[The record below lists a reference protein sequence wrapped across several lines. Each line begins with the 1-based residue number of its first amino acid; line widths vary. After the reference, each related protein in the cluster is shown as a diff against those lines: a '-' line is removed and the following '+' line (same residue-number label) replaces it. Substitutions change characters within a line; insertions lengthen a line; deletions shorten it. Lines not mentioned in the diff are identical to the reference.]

1 MQAGSLYSLSVAM
14 SIFQA
19 LALLLR
25 KFFTYLL
32 VLSPVLTGF
41 AQSGNNSGV
50 HSRPY
55 YFQQFTVDDG
65 LSQNNI
71 TSIHQDR
78 KGFIWVGT
86 RDGLN
91 KFDGFK
97 WRVFK
102 FDPTDENS
110 LSDSYVTAIYEDQYH
125 RLWVGTYNGGLHYF
139 DRRNLNFVRFPHD
152 PENENSI
159 SSNQIRSLISDRN
172 GALWV
177 GTNGGGLNKLIFNG
191 MADVP
196 DEIKV
201 VRFDGPVNGF
211 PEPDASVHTLFF
223 DSNRQLWI
231 GTGKN
236 IFLLNTANRFASF
249 INIAID
255 TSAITNAQGSDGS
268 VAGARSIFEDNYGGI
283 WMGNSYGLFILDAE
297 NSLFINYKSFLKHF
311 TGPGVLSAT
320 LFYNRDREEIWIVSE
335 NSIYVLDPLTE
346 EYSKITFE
354 NQPGGGMQKGGFN
367 TLYADN
373 GGGIWIG
380 SNGQGLSLYSP
391 GTIKFVH
398 ARDTLP
404 AGTGKPLSS
413 RDLSIRGF
421 YQGPDDHNILWIGAE
436 DGLYKVSRE
445 SSVMTR
451 IKLYDTRG
459 DEISGVSGIAGDE
472 NGLIWLG
479 TGSGLVRFNPGDN
492 SSRFFPAGMSP
503 EEPGG
508 MAVTCVHVSNGNI
521 WVLTPNT
528 IASLNQET
536 GDFSHTVFNGEPRDN
551 YRIGFFPYLHQER
564 NGNFWIA
571 ADNGLHYL
579 DVSRGDINSYET
591 NPSDPHSWFLNH
603 INVIM
608 DDPFLPDDYLWLG
621 TAGNGIIRFDKN
633 NAGID
638 AYTEKQGLSN
648 NMVYGMLYDDAGAF
662 WISTNRG
669 LSKFKI
675 DQQDFTSY
683 SRVDGLQGN
692 EFSNG
697 AYYKSLLGEMF
708 FGGINGYNS
717 FYPSEIVPR
726 NFQAPMVFT
735 GFRILNEN
743 VADKFPD
750 LEVNEEAQ
758 VKLSYTQ
765 NSFIIEFASLDFAN
779 PLNNSYS
786 YSMTTSGEN
795 WIHTGHN
802 RSVVFTDLKPGVYTM
817 KVRGT
822 NSDGIWSDREAL
834 MIITIASP
842 WWHKTWVYFIYL
854 TVFIGI
860 IISLRRYELSR
871 IRLKEKIRMANI
883 ETIKLKELDHLKS
896 QFFANISHEF
906 RTPLT
911 LIKGPLEQLRAEEDD
926 QHKRKLLE
934 MTFLNASRLLQL
946 VNQLLDLSRIES
958 GNYNVN
964 PVRGDIVG
972 LVKGISNSFASLA
985 LHKSISLKTEVSPA
999 LETERLNENFYYDPD
1014 ILEKILNN
1022 LLSNAVKFTPEN
1034 GTIYMGVQMNKAHD
1048 QKEWLEIVVEDTG
1061 IGIPAGKLPY
1071 IYDRFFQV
1079 DASSRREFD
1088 GIGIGLAY
1096 VKELIHIH
1104 GAEISVRSMPATGTA
1119 FTMRF
1124 PTGKDHFP
1132 SGRVI
1137 LDVPEPVQ
1145 QQPGHSLDPLQV
1157 NNEIEHGGEVAD
1169 NSAAPWVL
1177 IVDDHQD
1184 VRHYIAESLQ
1194 RDYRVMEAASARE
1207 GFSIAGDMIPDIII
1221 SDIMMPEIDGYEFCK
1236 MIKTSEKTSHIPVIL
1251 LTARADEADRIT
1263 GLETGADDYLTKP
1276 FNVRELK
1283 ARVKNIIESQRVM
1296 RERFFSGSVIKP
1308 NEISVNSRD
1317 AVFMEKLLRVVE
1329 KNIDNNA
1336 FSVEDLGR
1344 EAGMSPSQIHRKL
1357 KSTVNMPAN
1366 HFIRSV
1372 RMHRAMQFLQNNSG
1386 NIAEIAYMVGY
1397 DDPGYFT
1404 KTFRAFFGKLPSD
1417 VVRKRIS

>member
-1 MQAGSLYSLSVAM
+1 MQAGSLYSLSGAM

-25 KFFTYLL
+25 KVFTYLL
-32 VLSPVLTGF
+32 VLTHVLTGF
-41 AQSGNNSGV
+41 AQFGNNSGV
-50 HSRPY
+50 HSGLH
-55 YFQQFTVDDG
+55 YFKQFTVDDG
-65 LSQNNI
+65 LSQNDI

-91 KFDGFK
+91 KFDGFR
-97 WRVFK
+97 WSVFK
-102 FDPTDENS
+102 YDPTDEYS
-110 LSDSYVTAIYEDQYH
+110 LYDSYVTAIHEDQYQ
-125 RLWVGTYNGGLHYF
+125 RLWIGTNNGGLHYF
-139 DRRNLNFVRFPHD
+139 DRINLSFVRFPHD
-152 PENENSI
+152 PEKENSI
-159 SSNQIRSLISDRN
+159 SSNQIRSIISDEN
-172 GALWV
+172 GELWV
-177 GTNGGGLNKLIFNG
+177 GTNGGGLNKLIFNSKE
-191 MADVP
+191 APAHDN
-196 DEIKV
+196 IKV
-201 VRFDGPVNGF
+201 VRYDGPVNGF

-236 IFLLNTANRFASF
+236 VFLLDTANRFASF

-255 TSAITNAQGSDGS
+255 PSAITNAQGLDGS
-268 VAGARSIFEDNYGGI
+268 VMGARSIFEDNFGGI

-297 NSLFINYKSFLKHF
+297 NSLFIKYNSFRAPF
-311 TGPGVLSAT
+311 TGAGVLSAT
-320 LFYNRDREEIWIVSE
+320 FFYNRDKEEIWIVSE

-346 EYSKITFE
+346 EYFEITHE
-354 NQPGGGMQKGGFN
+354 NQPGVGMQKGGFN

-380 SNGQGLSLYSP
+380 SNGKGLSLYSP

-398 ARDTLP
+398 ARDTLR
-404 AGTGKPLSS
+404 AGTGKSFSS

-421 YQGPDDHNILWIGAE
+421 YQGPDDYNILWIGAE
-436 DGLYKVSRE
+436 DGLYKVSRAN
-445 SSVMTR
+445 SVMTR
-451 IKLYDTRG
+451 ITLYDTRG
-459 DEISGVSGIAGDE
+459 DEISGVSSITGDE

-479 TGSGLVRFNPGDN
+479 TGGGLVRFNPGDN
-492 SSRFFPAGMSP
+492 SSRFFPTGLSL
-503 EEPGG
+503 EEPDG
-508 MAVTCVHVSNGNI
+508 MAVTCVHVSKGNI
-521 WVLTPNT
+521 WVLTTNT
-528 IASLNQET
+528 IARLDQET
-536 GDFSHTVFNGEPRDN
+536 GDFSHTVFRGEPRDN
-551 YRIGFFPYLHQER
+551 YRIGFFPYIHKDR
-564 NGNFWIA
+564 NGNLWIA
-571 ADNGLHYL
+571 ADNGLHYF
-579 DVSRGDINSYET
+579 DVHRGDKRSYEI
-591 NPSDPHSWFLNH
+591 NPSDPHSRFLNN

-669 LSKFKI
+669 LSKFII
-675 DQQDFTSY
+675 DLKVFTNY

-692 EFSNG
+692 EFSNR
-697 AYYKSLLGEMF
+697 ASYKSLLGEMF

-717 FYPSEIVPR
+717 FYPSEIRPR
-726 NFQAPMVFT
+726 DFQAPMVFT

-750 LEVNEEAQ
+750 LEVNEEVQ

-779 PLNNSYS
+779 PLNNSFS

-834 MIITIASP
+834 MTITIASP
-842 WWHKTWVYFIYL
+842 WWQKTWVYLIYL
-854 TVFIGI
+854 SVFIGI

-871 IRLKEKIRMANI
+871 IRLKEKIRMVNI

-926 QHKRKLLE
+926 QHKRNLLE
-934 MTFLNASRLLQL
+934 MTFLNASRLLRL

-964 PVRGDIVG
+964 AVRGDIVG

-985 LHKSISLKTEVSPA
+985 LQKSISLKTEVSPGM
-999 LETERLNENFYYDPD
+999 EIDRLNENFYYDPD

-1034 GTIYMGVQMNKAHD
+1034 GTICVSVQMNKAHD

-1079 DASSRREFD
+1079 DASSRREYD

-1104 GAEISVRSMPATGTA
+1104 GAEISVRSMPGAGTA
-1119 FTMRF
+1119 FTMLF
-1124 PTGKDHFP
+1124 PMGKDHFP
-1132 SGRVI
+1132 AGMVI
-1137 LDVPEPVQ
+1137 LAVPEPVQ
-1145 QQPGHSLDPLQV
+1145 QQPGYALDSRLHV
-1157 NNEIEHGGEVAD
+1157 NNAVEYGGELAD
-1169 NSAAPWVL
+1169 NSAATCVL

-1194 RDYRVMEAASARE
+1194 RDFRVMEAASARE
-1207 GFSIAGDMIPDIII
+1207 GFRIAGDMIPDIII

-1236 MIKTSEKTSHIPVIL
+1236 MIKASPKTSHIPVIL
-1251 LTARADEADRIT
+1251 LTARADEADRIM

-1283 ARVKNIIESQRVM
+1283 ARIKNIVESQRAL
-1296 RERFFSGSVIKP
+1296 REKFFSGSVIKP

-1329 KNIDNNA
+1329 KNIDNNT
-1336 FSVEDLGR
+1336 FSVEDLGK

-1357 KSTVNMPAN
+1357 KATVNMPAN

-1372 RMHRAMQFLQNNSG
+1372 RMHRAMQLLQNNSG

-1404 KTFRAFFGKLPSD
+1404 KTFRAFFGKLPSEII
-1417 VVRKRIS
+1417 RK